1 VGLYETWSAQLRQLW
16 QVIRH
21 RHLPKKHHAIWWLGA
36 QLLVGLVLFSVLR
49 LQPGFGQL
57 FHRTSDFRVSTPE
70 LLTGQFVL
78 TMWPKLWEYYGM
90 LTQYLSLAV
99 FAFALYGVFH
109 AALRRRVGMLWLW
122 SAVIVVPFAMFGK
135 TVHMRYLLPA
145 AVPFVV
151 GAALCLEALVV
162 RLRAAHSMNGRDI
175 VAVCFTLSCCSN
187 LLATSWHFG
196 VPLLSEPETTPFV
209 VADRAEYLEDWSSG
223 QGIREVVAYINRAAQ
238 THSIAVA
245 TEGSFGTLPDGIT
258 LFFHRRNV
266 SNIYIEGINQP
277 VHGIPSWFAE
287 RARHYDQRILVVNSH
302 RMFMKLP
309 PSLLLFQVCR
319 PNRAPCLQVW
329 DITTLKL

>member
-1 VGLYETWSAQLRQLW
+1 
-16 QVIRH
+16 
-21 RHLPKKHHAIWWLGA
+21 
-36 QLLVGLVLFSVLR
+36 
-49 LQPGFGQL
+49 
-57 FHRTSDFRVSTPE
+57 
-70 LLTGQFVL
+70 
-78 TMWPKLWEYYGM
+78 
-90 LTQYLSLAV
+90 
-99 FAFALYGVFH
+99 
-109 AALRRRVGMLWLW
+109 
-122 SAVIVVPFAMFGK
+122 
-135 TVHMRYLLPA
+135 
-145 AVPFVV
+145 
-151 GAALCLEALVV
+151 
-162 RLRAAHSMNGRDI
+162 
-175 VAVCFTLSCCSN
+175 

-209 VADRAEYLEDWSSG
+209 LADRAEYLEDWSSG
-223 QGIREVVAYINRAAQ
+223 QGIREAVAYINRAAQ

-287 RARHYDQRILVVNSH
+287 RARRYDQRILVVNSH

-329 DITTLKL
+329 DITTLKI